1 MGLFDYTPD
10 ANFNGIDGFT
20 VLASDGNGGTDTTTV
35 NITVNPVND
44 APAGSPAA
52 GLPGGTENV
61 AYIVAE
67 ADLLAG
73 FTDADDTALSIAN
86 LTASDGA
93 VAGNGNGNGIYTITL
108 TTGFTGTVT
117 LTYDVTDGHGGVLHH
132 QDAKLYDQRG
142 PGRHAD
148 RGLGRWYRGRGLHGC
163 RGGPPRRVHRSGRQP
178 AQRRRPQRLERNGTP
193 TTAMALTPS
202 PRRRTSTAP

>member
-1 MGLFDYTPD
+1 MTRLRDRPP
-10 ANFNGIDGFT
+10 
-20 VLASDGNGGTDTTTV
+20 S
-35 NITVNPVND
+35 
-44 APAGSPAA
+44 

-86 LTASDGA
+86 LTASNGA
-93 VAGNGNGNGIYTITL
+93 VADNGNGNGIYTITL

-132 QDAKLYDQRG
+132 QTQSYTI
-142 PGRHAD
+142 
-148 RGLGRWYRGRGLHGC
+148 Y
-163 RGGPPRRVHRSGRQP
+163 PRRPRQACQPRSWP
-178 AQRRRPQRLERNGTP
+178 
-193 TTAMALTPS
+193 MV
-202 PRRRTSTAP
+202 